1 MDEKAKFS
9 KKKSVILCIHLHTY
23 QMQVDQRP
31 HMIKYYLS
39 WR

>member
-9 KKKSVILCIHLHTY
+9 KNAILCIHLDTLYH
-23 QMQVDQRP
+23 MQVDQRP
-31 HMIKYYLS
+31 HMIKYYQG